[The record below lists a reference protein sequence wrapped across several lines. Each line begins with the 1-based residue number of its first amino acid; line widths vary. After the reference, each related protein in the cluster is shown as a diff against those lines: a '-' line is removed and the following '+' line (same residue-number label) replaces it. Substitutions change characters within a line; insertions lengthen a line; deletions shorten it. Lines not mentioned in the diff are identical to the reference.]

1 MNRSIDRLATAR
13 WRSILVLLRPMLSTP
28 FLALALAGCAGV
40 SPTVPLPGT
49 FAPALARAMP
59 GVVGVYGMGIATER
73 FDDMAISDGTV
84 GAGFFVDEQGT
95 LVTAA
100 HVTTGADRIVVR
112 LSDQR
117 ILLAR
122 LVAEDSEL
130 DIAVLKVEATGQH
143 PPPFGRATSLRPGDW
158 VLAVGEPFGLRRS
171 VLAGVVGGD
180 PRHFSEDMEGTFIQS
195 NITLNPG
202 NSGGPLLTHAGR
214 VVGMNVRTVV
224 GMQGG
229 GGVSL
234 SIPIEVVLQAV
245 RELQHPGTSVRPR
258 LGARFED
265 VSPPVALTAGRS
277 STMGATVRE
286 VAAGGHADQAGFAA
300 GDIIVGMNDRPV
312 TDSADLSRQLF
323 AWRKAEGTR
332 FVVFRARQFE
342 SLTVPAPP

>member
-1 MNRSIDRLATAR
+1 
-13 WRSILVLLRPMLSTP
+13 
-28 FLALALAGCAGV
+28 
-40 SPTVPLPGT
+40 
-49 FAPALARAMP
+49 MP
-59 GVVGVYGMGIATER
+59 GVVGVYGMDIAAER

-84 GAGFFVDEQGT
+84 GAGFFVDDDGT
-95 LVTAA
+95 IVTAA
-100 HVTTGADRIVVR
+100 HVTAGAGRIVVR

-122 LVAEDSEL
+122 RVGEDSEL
-130 DIAVLKVEATGQH
+130 DIAVLKVEGAGQR
-143 PPPFGRATSLRPGDW
+143 PPPFGRATTLRPGDW

-224 GMQGG
+224 GMQGA

-245 RELQHPGTSVRPR
+245 RELQQQGTSARPR

-265 VSPPVALTAGRS
+265 VSPPIALLAGRS
-277 STMGATVRE
+277 STVGATVRE
-286 VAAGGHADQAGFAA
+286 VATGGNADKAGFAV

-312 TDSADLSRQLF
+312 ADSADLSRQLF
-323 AWRKAEGTR
+323 AWRKAGGTR
-332 FVVFRARQFE
+332 FVVFRGRQFE
-342 SLTVPAPP
+342 SLIVPQSP